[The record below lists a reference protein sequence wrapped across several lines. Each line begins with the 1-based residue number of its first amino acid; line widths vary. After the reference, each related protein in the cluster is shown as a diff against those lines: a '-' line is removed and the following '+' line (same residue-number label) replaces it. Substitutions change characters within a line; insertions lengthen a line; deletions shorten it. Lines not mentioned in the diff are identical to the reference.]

1 MIWINRSGIT
11 VVLVAVSALSVGCCD
26 KEKKQISYLSQQ
38 NLDLSTKNKD
48 LHGQI
53 AAARTR
59 ESQLMSQMTS
69 EDLKVTAL
77 QTENQ
82 DLKQKLAAGAAKT
95 SAGAPGGETA
105 VYRETVGSDVLFS
118 PGKATL
124 SAAGK
129 RRLGSTVSVLKS
141 RYAGMVVRVYGFT
154 DSDPIKRTKKLW
166 TDNLDLSANRAMAVT
181 RYLISRGINAENVET
196 VAMGA
201 THFVSA
207 NKTKAGKAKNRRVEI
222 VVVKS

>member
-154 DSDPIKRTKKLW
+154 DSDPIKRTKNLW

>member
-53 AAARTR
+53 AAARGR

-154 DSDPIKRTKKLW
+154 DSDPIKRTKNLW